1 MKFWDKMGMS
11 GDPRMTSTHLF
22 CHGLDRLVL
31 FAPADDIDGAGIQLE
46 VSFWFGGGRLVDGLP
61 RMSRTGPVDHPHR
74 ILVVEGKFV
83 RVVNVPCPALLPC
96 LLNLFLQAST

>member
-11 GDPRMTSTHLF
+11 GDPRMTSTNLF
-22 CHGLDRLVL
+22 LSWAGWIGSFC
-31 FAPADDIDGAGIQLE
+31 PADDIDGAGIQLE